1 MCSAYALCRATV
13 LVLAFILSSLR
24 IAGAEPLG
32 FAEPTRQPQTIFDEM
47 LGDQTPNEA
56 VPVQP
61 DIPAALR
68 RQLVTYPTGQA
79 PGTIVIDTA
88 HTSLYLVL
96 GAGRAMRYAIGVGR
110 EGFTW
115 SGVEAISRM
124 AQWPDWYPPAE
135 MLARQPFLPR
145 MMAGGPGNPL
155 GARAMYLGTTPYRIH
170 GTNQPATIGKQVS
183 SGCIRMLNE
192 DVIDLYDRVAVG
204 TKVVVL
210 PARLDAEERA
220 HLVTSG
226 GGRPRSDERTRPMA
240 LSASPLKTRAAI
252 Y

>member
-1 MCSAYALCRATV
+1 MCSEYALCRATV
-13 LVLAFILSSLR
+13 LVLAFIFFPIR

-32 FAEPTRQPQTIFDEM
+32 FAEPTGHPQTIFDGM
-47 LGDQTPNEA
+47 FGDQTPNEA

-61 DIPAALR
+61 NIPAALR
-68 RQLVTYPTGQA
+68 RQLVTYPTAQA

-110 EGFTW
+110 DGFTW
-115 SGVEAISRM
+115 SGIEAISRM

-135 MLARQPFLPR
+135 MLVRQPFLPR

-210 PARLDAEERA
+210 PTRLDAEERA

-226 GGRPRSDERTRPMA
+226 GGRPRSDDRTQPLA
-240 LSASPLKTRAAI
+240 LSASPTKPRAAI